1 MVIFL
6 MLKRSIILSLLVF
19 IFFSFSLFASENKSN
34 IEFPSVILK
43 NEKIKISGISQQNKI
58 FINGVEVKDLN
69 KYTVKKSGYVSIKV
83 LREGEK
89 PVEKK
94 VLVIPG
100 IMTLLP
106 PFIAIFLAFI
116 FKDVIVS
123 LFLGIFTGAVI
134 LNDLSLWRGLLRT
147 LDNYIINAIADK
159 DRASIIVFTMMLG
172 GMVGIINK
180 AGGIKG
186 IVNSLAKKIKSGE
199 TTQLYSWL
207 LGILIFF
214 DDYTNTLLVGNTMRP
229 LTDKWKI
236 SREKLAYIVDS
247 TAAPVASL
255 AIISTWIGFEIS
267 LIGQSFKAYGINYD
281 PYSIFLQ
288 SIPFRLYS
296 IFTLFFVFL
305 TFTLKREFGP
315 MLKAE
320 KRARTGKLLREG
332 AMPLTDFETGIL
344 LPEKGVKERW
354 YNGMVPILTVIVFTF
369 AGLFYS
375 GFLNYKGGTIT
386 VSEVLSGNIFQN
398 LGLFISSANSFDVL
412 LWGSFLGVLVAM
424 IMAVSQKLLTMKKAL
439 EAWFQGLKSMMVAIV
454 ILVLAWSLGVVIV
467 KIGTADY
474 LVNALSTSLSY
485 RLLPVLVFIIS
496 ALISFSTG
504 TSWGTLSIMF
514 PLVIPLTHSML
525 AGSGDYKKFMILTIS
540 SILAGSVFGD
550 HCSPISDTTIMSSMA
565 SSCDHLDHVR
575 TQFPYAFTAA
585 TVTIFF
591 GILPLSFGVPYLL
604 SLFTGLLAIFLTVFF
619 IGKNP
624 NKVH

>member
-1 MVIFL
+1 MNSKKILLYSIFI
-6 MLKRSIILSLLVF
+6 M
-19 IFFSFSLFASENKSN
+19 FFLQTPFLFSEENIT
-34 IEFPSVILK
+34 IEFPNVILK
-43 NEKIKISGISQQNKI
+43 NEPIKISGLKGDEIVYINSKNILNIKEYKFSKTGFVNIKI
-58 FINGVEVKDLN
+58 IKNGR
-69 KYTVKKSGYVSIKV
+69 IF
-83 LREGEK
+83 EK
-89 PVEKK
+89 RL
-94 VLVIPG
+94 LVIPG
-100 IMTLLP
+100 IVSLLP

-116 FKDVIVS
+116 FKDVIIS
-123 LFLGIFTGAVI
+123 LFLGIFSGAVI
-134 LNDLSLWRGLLRT
+134 LNNLSVWEGLLRT
-147 LDNYIINAIADK
+147 LDLYTINAIADK

-180 AGGIKG
+180 SGGIKG
-186 IVNSLAKKIKSGE
+186 IVNSLAKKIKSAE

-229 LTDKWKI
+229 LTDRWKI

-267 LIGQSFKAYGINYD
+267 LIGQSFKAYSINYD

-288 SIPFRLYS
+288 SIPFRIYS

-305 TFTLKREFGP
+305 TFTLKKEFGP

-320 KRARTGKLLREG
+320 RRARKGKVLRDG
-332 AMPLTDFETGIL
+332 AIPLTDFETGIL

-354 YNGMVPILTVIVFTF
+354 YNGMIPILTVIVFTF

-375 GFLNYKGGTIT
+375 GFLNYSKKGFTL
-386 VSEVLSGNIFQN
+386 SEVFSGNLIKN
-398 LGLFISSANSFDVL
+398 LGLLISSANSFDVL
-412 LWGSFLGVLVAM
+412 LWGSFLGVVVA
-424 IMAVSQKLLTMKKAL
+424 ISLAVGQKLLTMKKAL
-439 EAWFQGLKSMMVAIV
+439 EAWFQGLKSMVIAIV

-474 LVNALSTSLSY
+474 LVNTLSTSLSY
-485 RLLPVLVFIIS
+485 KLLPVLVFIIS
-496 ALISFSTG
+496 AVISFSTG

-514 PLVIPLTHSML
+514 PLVIPLAHSL
-525 AGSGDYKKFMILTIS
+525 LIGNPDYKKFIILTIS
-540 SILAGSVFGD
+540 SILAGSVYGD

-575 TQFPYAFTAA
+575 TQLPYASTVA
-585 TVTIFF
+585 TITIFI
-591 GILPLSFGVPYLL
+591 GILPISFGVPYFISL
-604 SLFTGLLAIFLTVFF
+604 SLGMLIIFSIIFF
-619 IGKNP
+619 FGK
-624 NKVH
+624 KVYT

>member
-1 MVIFL
+1 MNL
-6 MLKRSIILSLLVF
+6 RK
-19 IFFSFSLFASENKSN
+19 IFFVLVLFLLIQNPVFSAENSK
-34 IEFPSVILK
+34 IEFPGVILK
-43 NEKIKISGISQQNKI
+43 NQTAKIKGLTGKEIIYVNNKKI
-58 FINGVEVKDLN
+58 DDINSYKF
-69 KYTVKKSGYVSIKV
+69 KKSGFVDIKIIEDGKIFKRK
-83 LREGEK
+83 L
-89 PVEKK
+89 
-94 VLVIPG
+94 LVIPG

-116 FKDVIVS
+116 FKDVIIS
-123 LFLGIFTGAVI
+123 LFLGIFSGAVI
-134 LNDLSLWRGLLRT
+134 LNNLSLWKGMLRT
-147 LDNYIINAIADK
+147 LDLYIINAIADK

-180 AGGIKG
+180 SGGIKG
-186 IVNSLAKKIKSGE
+186 IVNSLAKKIKSAE

-229 LTDKWKI
+229 LTDRWKI

-267 LIGQSFKAYGINYD
+267 LIGQSFKAYSINYD

-305 TFTLKREFGP
+305 TFTLKKEYGP

-320 KRARTGKLLREG
+320 KRARGGKLLRDG
-332 AMPLTDFETGIL
+332 AIPLTDFENSIL

-354 YNGMVPILTVIVFTF
+354 YNGMIPILTVIVFTF

-375 GFLNYKGGTIT
+375 GFLNYSEKGIT
-386 VSEVLSGNIFQN
+386 VSEVFSGNIIKN
-398 LGLFISSANSFDVL
+398 LGLLISSANSFDVL
-412 LWGSFLGVLVAM
+412 LWGSFLGVIVA
-424 IMAVSQKLLTMKKAL
+424 IALAVSQRLLTMKKAL

-474 LVNALSTSLSY
+474 LVNTLSASLSY
-485 RLLPVLVFIIS
+485 KLLPVLVFIIS
-496 ALISFSTG
+496 AVISFSTG

-514 PLVIPLTHSML
+514 PLVIPLAHSL
-525 AGSGDYKKFMILTIS
+525 LLGSSDYKKFIILTIS
-540 SILAGSVFGD
+540 SILAGSVYGD

-575 TQFPYAFTAA
+575 TQLPYAT
-585 TVTIFF
+585 TVALITIFA
-591 GILPLSFGVPYLL
+591 GILPISFGIPYLI
-604 SLFTGLLAIFLTVFF
+604 SLFSGLFLIFIIIFFFGKKTV
-619 IGKNP
+619 N
-624 NKVH
+624 